1 MKKILAFLLLIIP
14 LSQSIFSQTDS
25 KTLYTAAESSEN
37 PSKQIAINPKTG
49 FPAITEKP
57 FLMYN
62 EGISFAQVTRIEK
75 QDGKSNFG
83 WEDYMIGAY
92 FSLQTGNIK
101 PFDLTLRTC
110 VYYPFKH
117 TFEGQTVP
125 YKQVI
130 LYAFDLFVGPT
141 FQFNFWNY
149 LRLNLSPGLHYM
161 YQLTDEYHLNYLG
174 LGGIAGL
181 ELPVSRH
188 CNLLVD
194 GSFTLDY
201 PNFGTNQKIQPFNY
215 AWQYQVSVGFRYSL
229 ANPNRFSY
237 LQTSKDRMIN
247 EGIIADPVLQKRAQ
261 KDAERK
267 IRKAQNKENREK
279 MRYMTTG
286 EKEVFKKQIKAD
298 RAAEKKAKKE
308 AQIEEKLRVKE
319 ARKTYL
325 EDAKLTKQIKKQ
337 ARIDKKETEKN
348 KEKEV
353 IPSLIVRLRGKHS
366 TKYLCSYS
374 FTEVENNSEKIIAKD
389 IITDYEKLLKKSS
402 LKVRA
407 NENINFQFSTDP
419 KEITVSIWNL
429 SSRFRGKICSY
440 C

>member
-319 ARKTYL
+319 ARETYL
-325 EDAKLTKQIKKQ
+325 KDAKLTKQIKKQ
-337 ARIDKKETEKN
+337 ARIDKKEAEKQRKLEHQARLADL
-348 KEKEV
+348 KERQAKEDEARKASAAEEKARAQAEKQQSKSQAEKSV
-353 IPSLIVRLRGKHS
+353 L
-366 TKYLCSYS
+366 
-374 FTEVENNSEKIIAKD
+374 EN
-389 IITDYEKLLKKSS
+389 
-402 LKVRA
+402 
-407 NENINFQFSTDP
+407 
-419 KEITVSIWNL
+419 
-429 SSRFRGKICSY
+429 
-440 C
+440 